1 MPGPEWARFLL
12 SGNCLRKVPLLW
24 LIDSLA
30 VGGAE
35 ALILPFAQQLVHTRF
50 SLTVCA
56 LQTIEG
62 SEIEGQLREQGI
74 EVLHAGARKLRDRPA
89 FERLVAL
96 VSERKIA
103 LIHAHLTYAST
114 WAALLTRRT
123 GVPSVCSLHVAPF
136 ATRQQ
141 TNTVRHR
148 IATDVRDWIMRFAL
162 NRWATMVVTVSAAI
176 QDEYVRRG
184 LKRAKTRVVHNGID
198 VTKFNRARDECR
210 TLLRELFGISEHVPL
225 VATVSVLRPAKGIE
239 VLLEAIPRVPDA
251 HFLIVG
257 DGPKR
262 EEWQA
267 IAERLG
273 ISNRVHWAGYRRDVA
288 SFLAGCDVFAHP
300 SLDDAF
306 PTVLLE
312 SLAAGV
318 PIVASRVGGIPEIVE
333 EGRIGRLVPAGDSE
347 ALANAIRE
355 VLTDRDRAEVMRSA
369 ARATAAR
376 QFSTEAWVD
385 RLSRIYDE
393 VLPA

>member
-1 MPGPEWARFLL
+1 MP
-12 SGNCLRKVPLLW
+12 KVRLLW

-35 ALILPFAQQLVHTRF
+35 SLILPFARQLVHTRF
-50 SLTVCA
+50 ALTVCA
-56 LQTIEG
+56 LQSIEG
-62 SEIEGQLREQGI
+62 SEIESQLRDQGI
-74 EVLHAGARKLRDRPA
+74 EVLHVRARKLRDRQA

-114 WAALLTRRT
+114 WAAFVTRRT

-148 IATDVRDWIMRFAL
+148 LATDARDCIMRFAL
-162 NRWATMVVTVSAAI
+162 NRWATVVVTVSAAI

-184 LKRAKTRVVHNGID
+184 LNRAKTRVVHNGID
-198 VTKFNRARDECR
+198 VAKFGRARDACR
-210 TLLRELFGISEHVPL
+210 TLLQEQFGISGQVPL
-225 VATVSVLRPAKGIE
+225 VVTVSVLRPAKGIE
-239 VLLEAIPRVPDA
+239 VLLEALPRVPDA

-262 EEWQA
+262 EEWMA
-267 IAERLG
+267 TAERLG
-273 ISNRVHWAGYRRDVA
+273 ISSRVHWAGYRRDVA

-300 SLDDAF
+300 SLDDAV

-318 PIVASRVGGIPEIVE
+318 PIVASRVGGSPEIVE
-333 EGRIGRLVPAGDSE
+333 EGRTGRLVPAGDAE
-347 ALANAIRE
+347 ALATAIRQL
-355 VLTDRDRAEVMRSA
+355 LTDRNHIDAMRSA
-369 ARATAAR
+369 ARATAAQR
-376 QFSTEAWVD
+376 FSTEAWVT
-385 RLSRIYDE
+385 RLSRIYEE
-393 VLPA
+393 VLSA

>member
-1 MPGPEWARFLL
+1 MLP
-12 SGNCLRKVPLLW
+12 KVRLLW

-56 LQTIEG
+56 LQSIEG
-62 SEIEGQLREQGI
+62 SEIERQLREQGI
-74 EVLHAGARKLRDRPA
+74 EVLHVGARNLRDRAA

-96 VSERKIA
+96 VRERQIA
-103 LIHAHLTYAST
+103 LIHAHLTYASI
-114 WAALLTRRT
+114 WAALVTRRT
-123 GVPSVCSLHVAPF
+123 GVPSVCSLHVAPS
-136 ATRQQ
+136 ATRQL

-148 IATDVRDWIMRFAL
+148 LATDVRDWIMRFAL
-162 NRWATMVVTVSAAI
+162 NRWATMVVTVSAAL

-184 LKRAKTRVVHNGID
+184 LNRAKTHVVHNGID
-198 VTKFNRARDECR
+198 VAKFDRTRDTCR
-210 TLLRELFGISEHVPL
+210 MFLREELGISGQGPIV
-225 VATVSVLRPAKGIE
+225 VTVSVLRPAKGIE

-262 EEWQA
+262 EEWMA
-267 IAERLG
+267 AAERLG
-273 ISNRVHWAGYRRDVA
+273 ISSRVHWAGYRPDVA

-318 PIVASRVGGIPEIVE
+318 PIVASRVGGIPEIVDE
-333 EGRIGRLVPAGDSE
+333 RQTGLLVPAGDPG
-347 ALANAIRE
+347 ALATAIRQL
-355 VLTDRDRAEVMRSA
+355 VTDDTHVDAMRSA
-369 ARATAAR
+369 ARATAALR
-376 QFSTEAWVD
+376 FSTDVWVT

-393 VLPA
+393 VLSA

>member
-1 MPGPEWARFLL
+1 MLP
-12 SGNCLRKVPLLW
+12 KVRLLW

-35 ALILPFAQQLVHTRF
+35 SLILPFAQQIAHSRF
-50 SLTVCA
+50 ALTVCA
-56 LQTIEG
+56 LQSIEG
-62 SEIEGQLREQGI
+62 SEIERELREQGI
-74 EVLHAGARKLRDRPA
+74 EVLHVGARKLRDRPA

-96 VSERKIA
+96 VSEQKFA
-103 LIHAHLTYAST
+103 LIHAHLTYASI

-123 GVPSVCSLHVAPF
+123 RVPSVCSLHVAPF

-148 IATDVRDWIMRFAL
+148 VATDVRDCIMRFAL

-176 QDEYVRRG
+176 EDEYVRRG
-184 LKRAKTRVVHNGID
+184 LRPAKTRVVHNGID
-198 VTKFNRARDECR
+198 IAKFDRPRDACR
-210 TLLRELFGISEHVPL
+210 TFIREQFGISEQVPL
-225 VATVSVLRPAKGIE
+225 VVTVSVLRPAKGIE

-262 EEWQA
+262 EEWA
-267 IAERLG
+267 AAAATLG
-273 ISNRVHWAGYRRDVA
+273 ISNRIHWAGYRRDVA
-288 SFLAGCDVFAHP
+288 TFLAGCDVFAHP

-318 PIVASRVGGIPEIVE
+318 PIVASRVGGIPEIVD
-333 EGRIGRLVPAGDSE
+333 EGETGLLVPAGDAD
-347 ALANAIRE
+347 ALSTAIRQ
-355 VLTDRDRAEVMRSA
+355 LLADRPRLDAMRSA

-376 QFSTEAWVD
+376 RFSTEAWVA

-393 VLPA
+393 VLSA

>member
-1 MPGPEWARFLL
+1 MPRSESARFLL
-12 SGNCLRKVPLLW
+12 FRGLLPKVRLLW

-35 ALILPFAQQLVHTRF
+35 SLILPFAQQLIHTRF
-50 SLTVCA
+50 VLTVCA
-56 LQTIEG
+56 LQSIEG
-62 SEIEGQLREQGI
+62 SEIERQLRDQGI
-74 EVLHAGARKLRDRPA
+74 EVLHVGARKLRDRPA

-96 VSERKIA
+96 VSERQIA

-114 WAALLTRRT
+114 WAALVTRRT

-141 TNTVRHR
+141 TNTLRHR
-148 IATDVRDWIMRFAL
+148 LATDIRDWIMRFAL

-184 LKRAKTRVVHNGID
+184 LKGDKTRVVHNGID
-198 VTKFNRARDECR
+198 VAKFDRAHDTCR
-210 TLLRELFGISEHVPL
+210 MFLREELGISEQVPL
-225 VATVSVLRPAKGIE
+225 VVTVSVLRPAKGIE
-239 VLLEAIPRVPDA
+239 VLLEAIPRVPEA

-262 EEWQA
+262 EEWMA
-267 IAERLG
+267 TAERLG
-273 ISNRVHWAGYRRDVA
+273 ISTRVHWAGYRRDVA
-288 SFLAGCDVFAHP
+288 SFLAGCDVLAHP

-318 PIVASRVGGIPEIVE
+318 PIVASRVGGIPEIVD
-333 EGRIGRLVPAGDSE
+333 EGQTGHLVPAGDAE
-347 ALANAIRE
+347 ALATAIRQ
-355 VLTDRDRAEVMRSA
+355 LLADRTDIDAMRSA
-369 ARATAAR
+369 ARATAAQR
-376 QFSTEAWVD
+376 FSTEAWVT
-385 RLSRIYDE
+385 RLSRVYDE
-393 VLPA
+393 VLSA